1 MGRAGGGGGGGGISE
16 WRHGKHGSEQVNALS
31 TVSLIVVVLLLLL
44 LMAFTSNQLTQS
56 LIRLHL
62 ESHYQSTMGR
72 VCVCGGGL
80 GGGAA
85 PVMPFDVVVWCFD
98 LQLLYEEL
106 KLDQQLPSS
115 RKVTLTAIAHHKST
129 SEPMLRQMTAAHPLP
144 AVILEYRH
152 VLGTSSFAVFIH
164 SYWLRLSGQSLIL
177 VYQSM
182 TRVNFYCSL
191 CLAGP
196 VHSSV
201 NWWPSL
207 IMTPFA
213 KTDK

>member
-1 MGRAGGGGGGGGISE
+1 
-16 WRHGKHGSEQVNALS
+16 
-31 TVSLIVVVLLLLL
+31 
-44 LMAFTSNQLTQS
+44 MAFISNQLAQS

-72 VCVCGGGL
+72 VCVCGGGG

-85 PVMPFDVVVWCFD
+85 PVMPLDVVVWWELWVVWCFD

-115 RKVTLTAIAHHKST
+115 KKVTLTAIAHHKST

-201 NWWPSL
+201 NRWPSM
-207 IMTPFA
+207 IMTP
-213 KTDK
+213 